1 MRLTGFILTAF
12 LAAACTGESGPEALF
27 SDTCATPVQNAPYI
41 SARGGGGGH
50 GGGGHGGHGVGG
62 GHFVGGHAV
71 SGRAPGTHADTAQA
85 LGSYHGT
92 AVGHDF
98 VTAHNGYEYPSRV
111 TYNGW
116 GYRYH
121 LTPHTAHDGYYRDCD
136 DKPVTP

>member
-62 GHFVGGHAV
+62 GQIVGGHAV
-71 SGRAPGTHADTAQA
+71 SGRAPGTQPTRLKRWAVTTAQ
-85 LGSYHGT
+85 LSGMTS
-92 AVGHDF
+92 
-98 VTAHNGYEYPSRV
+98 
-111 TYNGW
+111 
-116 GYRYH
+116 
-121 LTPHTAHDGYYRDCD
+121 
-136 DKPVTP
+136 

>member
-62 GHFVGGHAV
+62 GHIVGATPFLEGLLVLMPTRLKRWAV
-71 SGRAPGTHADTAQA
+71 TTAQ
-85 LGSYHGT
+85 LSGMTS
-92 AVGHDF
+92 
-98 VTAHNGYEYPSRV
+98 
-111 TYNGW
+111 
-116 GYRYH
+116 
-121 LTPHTAHDGYYRDCD
+121 
-136 DKPVTP
+136 